1 MFINHCHVMPEGVLD
16 SSAPQMGTIAALLD
30 IMDELDIERAV
41 AFAPLSP
48 YIEDS
53 HEANQWLWEQIR
65 SNSRL
70 EGFMAL
76 NPTDSRSLPI
86 VEEFAEKGFRGIKV
100 HPPVDRA
107 RIDDEAAY
115 PFYELAASLQLP
127 ILFHTGVHGWIL
139 DNYRPMLIEHIAQ
152 RFPDLQIIV
161 EHMGGWEF
169 FGEALAV
176 VRNNL
181 NCYAGI
187 TSVLDEDWAAWYLP
201 PDWLRRMIPAVGSE
215 RVILGADYPYRQQD
229 DIRADIEVVH
239 SICDSPE
246 EADNI
251 LGASLAALIGCD

>member
-1 MFINHCHVMPEGVLD
+1 MFINHCHVLPEGLVD
-16 SSAPQMGTIAALLD
+16 SNDPQAGTVAALLD
-30 IMDELDIERAV
+30 IMDELDIDRAV

-48 YIEDS
+48 YVEDP
-53 HEANQWLWEQIR
+53 HQANQWLWEQIR
-65 SNSRL
+65 GNSRL

-86 VEEFAEKGFRGIKV
+86 AEEFAEKGFRGIKV
-100 HPPVDRA
+100 HPPVDHA

-115 PFYELAASLQLP
+115 PFYEQAAHLQLP
-127 ILFHTGVHGWIL
+127 ILFHTGVHGWRL
-139 DNYRPMLIEHIAQ
+139 DYYRPILIDRIAQ
-152 RFPDLQIIV
+152 QFPDLQIIV

-176 VRNNL
+176 VRNNS

-187 TSVLDEDWAAWYLP
+187 TSTLDEDWAWHVPGEL
-201 PDWLRRMIPAVGSE
+201 LRHMISLLGSE
-215 RVILGADYPYRQQD
+215 RVIYGTDYPYRQQD
-229 DIRADIEVVH
+229 DIRADIEAVH
-239 SICDSPE
+239 RICNSLE